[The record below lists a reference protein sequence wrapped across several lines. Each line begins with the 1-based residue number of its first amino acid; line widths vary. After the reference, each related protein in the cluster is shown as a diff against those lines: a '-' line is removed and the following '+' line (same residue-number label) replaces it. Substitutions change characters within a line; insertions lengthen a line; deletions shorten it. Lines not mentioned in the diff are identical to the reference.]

1 MPDSTPSW
9 KSAAEDS
16 IRRLPGVVGAHIRMQ
31 GDEIGAV
38 FLQTDGSR
46 ESRRFVRD
54 VEAILA
60 TTFGIE
66 LDYRK
71 ISVASTP
78 AIPAPEGGPRPEG
91 GTSPRRLGFENVKL
105 ETSGLK
111 SAAQVELSL
120 GEAHIVGMSEGP
132 ATRTGG
138 LDLVAEA
145 CLAAAGQFLSE
156 PVSFS
161 LGAVERLRVGRDEV
175 IVVLVRFVQGRS
187 EKTLSGSS
195 TCDQDDLRS
204 VAYATLDAINRTFS
218 SLRMRERET
227 FVLQLRHPAA

>member
-1 MPDSTPSW
+1 M
-9 KSAAEDS
+9 
-16 IRRLPGVVGAHIRMQ
+16 
-31 GDEIGAV
+31 
-38 FLQTDGSR
+38 
-46 ESRRFVRD
+46 
-54 VEAILA
+54 
-60 TTFGIE
+60 
-66 LDYRK
+66 
-71 ISVASTP
+71 
-78 AIPAPEGGPRPEG
+78 
-91 GTSPRRLGFENVKL
+91 
-105 ETSGLK
+105 K

-120 GEAHIVGMSEGP
+120 GDTHIVGMSDGP
-132 ATRTGG
+132 ATRSGG

-145 CLAAAGQFLSE
+145 CLAAVGQFLSD

-161 LGAVERLRVGRDEV
+161 LGGVERIRVGRDEV

-218 SLRMRERET
+218 SLRMREREA